1 MKIDVGDIKEKLDE
15 IDKAYNKIVSFVA
28 EQNSKINEEYD
39 KRIIIKN
46 RLSIPLKYVE
56 NNIEKVQ
63 NEIRRNVL
71 IGKLVPEPELK
82 KIEHKLTK
90 KEIVD
95 RAVRIERIL
104 KELKE
109 AKKKKKRFKI
119 FRWKR

>member
-39 KRIIIKN
+39 KCVIIKKE
-46 RLSIPLKYVE
+46 LSSIDERK